1 MDGGFARSGLAL
13 LYIIWYRPSGM
24 STAKVFMN
32 GRSQAIR
39 LPKAFRVRSAEVQLK
54 RVPEG
59 ILIMERDPW
68 EVCHEACQRLSDEFF
83 QALEHRGRLPQQPR
97 DWTGVFE

>member
-1 MDGGFARSGLAL
+1 LK
-13 LYIIWYRPSGM
+13 
-24 STAKVFMN
+24 TAKVFMN

-39 LPKAFRVRSAEVQLK
+39 LPRDFRVNGTEVYIK

-68 EVCHEACQRLSDEFF
+68 EIFREGIAEMPEGAFEWKRE
-83 QALEHRGRLPQQPR
+83 QPPLQER
-97 DWTGVFE
+97 DWMK

>member
-1 MDGGFARSGLAL
+1 MK
-13 LYIIWYRPSGM
+13 
-24 STAKVFMN
+24 TAKVFMN

-39 LPKAFRVRSAEVQLK
+39 LPREFRVSGTEVSLE

-68 EVCHEACQRLSDEFF
+68 EICREACQE
-83 QALEHRGRLPQQPR
+83 LPDDFMKERDQPPAQKR
-97 DWTGVFE
+97 DWGREG